1 MFNNILFWLYVNL
14 PQYWGWVRR
23 HRSKLA
29 MIDCPDSDPLHFHHD
44 GCPSCTSIDFD

>member
-1 MFNNILFWLYVNL
+1 MFNNILYWLYVNL

-29 MIDCPDSDPLHFHHD
+29 MIDCPYNEPLHFHHD
-44 GCPSCTSIDFD
+44 GCPSCTSMDFD